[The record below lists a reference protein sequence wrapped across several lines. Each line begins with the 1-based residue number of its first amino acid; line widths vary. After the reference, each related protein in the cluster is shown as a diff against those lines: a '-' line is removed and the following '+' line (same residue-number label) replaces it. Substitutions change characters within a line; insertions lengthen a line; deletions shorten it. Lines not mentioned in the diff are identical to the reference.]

1 MTPGTI
7 TSHGAIV
14 VDERTEII
22 GGRVMLPLDQAE
34 AAEAHGWEIV
44 STQGDQAIIAKG
56 DGDAPVVRL

>member
-7 TSHGAIV
+7 TSHGAII
-14 VDERTEII
+14 VDQRTEII
-22 GGRVMLPLDQAE
+22 GGKCMVTLDQAE

-44 STQGDQAIIAKG
+44 STQGDQAIISRG